1 MNRAAASRTPLY
13 PLLSVLVLDAMVHT
27 TVSTPN
33 TNNENGECAV
43 DPSVTKNTLLDDDV
57 FNTVFLPSLWLSA
70 RCRAP
75 PPVIVPNFTRLGSR
89 PWYFAVPLP
98 RKEQQPSRRFRM
110 MVVSMPYSVLAAAVV
125 PHAPQCIVHR
135 AREP

>member
-98 RKEQQPSRRFRM
+98 RKEQQAAEPSFPDDG
-110 MVVSMPYSVLAAAVV
+110 SFDAV
-125 PHAPQCIVHR
+125 QR
-135 AREP
+135 AGCSCSTARTAVYRAQGP